1 MKLMTCANC
10 SCVAY
15 HNSNCQRS
23 HWRTHKRECKE
34 LACAMLPLKELVR
47 WRTIHEKSKKG
58 AGGEKFSVV
67 ASGRRVWCW
76 WTPDNENGITEDT
89 LSISNNIWGEN
100 AQRWRNREYLVAME
114 GFQHSLEPYNKAW
127 SNIGETN
134 GANEMRGDDMENF
147 LSRSLILAK
156 RLLFCAFCE
165 MDGSQ
170 VQSARQ
176 RLVQC
181 ISITMAVFFTYPSM
195 SSRELIRSIM
205 NDAWMEMM
213 LR

>member
-1 MKLMTCANC
+1 
-10 SCVAY
+10 
-15 HNSNCQRS
+15 
-23 HWRTHKRECKE
+23 
-34 LACAMLPLKELVR
+34 MLPLKELVR
-47 WRTIHEKSKKG
+47 WHTIHEKSKKDVD
-58 AGGEKFSVV
+58 GEKLSVG

-76 WTPDNENGITEDT
+76 WTPNDENGTTEDT
-89 LSISNNIWGEN
+89 LITSNKIWGISS
-100 AQRWRNREYLVAME
+100 QRWQNSEYLAAME

-127 SNIGETN
+127 SYIGESK
-134 GANEMRGDDMENF
+134 NEMREDDLDDF
-147 LSRSLILAK
+147 LDRSLILAK

-170 VQSARQ
+170 VKSARQ

-181 ISITMAVFFTYPSM
+181 ISITMAEFFTCPSM

-205 NDAWMEMM
+205 NDAWMELM